1 MIDELEAITPR
12 QNDDDNTELSI
23 LYSEVELTFKKL
35 KQRESPGTDGVYSGM
50 LQTGGVEL
58 AKQIHRLYCNG

>member
-23 LYSEVELTFKKL
+23 LYSEVKLTFKKF
-35 KQRESPGTDGVYSGM
+35 KQRESPGTGGVYSGM

-58 AKQIHRLYCNG
+58 AKQIHRLCCNG

>member
-1 MIDELEAITPR
+1 MINELEVITPR

-35 KQRESPGTDGVYSGM
+35 KQHESPGTDGVYSGM

-58 AKQIHRLYCNG
+58 VKQIHRPCCNG

>member
-23 LYSEVELTFKKL
+23 LDSEVELTFKKL
-35 KQRESPGTDGVYSGM
+35 KQCEIPGTDGVYSGM
-50 LQTGGVEL
+50 IQAGGVEL
-58 AKQIHRLYCNG
+58 AKQIHRLCCNG